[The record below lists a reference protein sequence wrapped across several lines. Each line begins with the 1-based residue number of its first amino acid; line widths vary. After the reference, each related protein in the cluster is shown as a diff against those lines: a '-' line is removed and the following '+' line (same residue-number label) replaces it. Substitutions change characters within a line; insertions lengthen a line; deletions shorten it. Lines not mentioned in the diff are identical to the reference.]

1 VDVDVD
7 VDIDGDG
14 DVDVNATLDAD
25 VDALVDGVFPTL
37 PAAHPALARP
47 PPARSR
53 WLPTLDLVFR
63 LRRRDSTADD
73 HQVLLVLRWS

>member
-1 VDVDVD
+1 M
-7 VDIDGDG
+7 DIDGDG
-14 DVDVNATLDAD
+14 DVDASATLDVD
-25 VDALVDGVFPTL
+25 VDAIVDGVLPTL
-37 PAAHPALARP
+37 PAAQPALTLP
-47 PPARSR
+47 PPARAR